1 MNTDTTSEAITYID
15 DAPRSP
21 RPMWRLA
28 RSGAVTLA
36 CMSFALVA
44 ACSFSIGDDDAVEN
58 SDDISIGECL
68 QIGDSLDGGKVK
80 ATKVDCDTT
89 DGLSFYAAEIISENA
104 QCGSK
109 NTSTLTFADGDKK
122 LCMTPNFETTSCY
135 QIPLSGGSLVDY
147 RKVDC
152 GTTAKDST
160 IVAQSVTRA
169 DESVSCTTEQTK
181 WSFKQPSSIGY
192 CLRPVT
198 A

>member
-147 RKVDC
+147 RKVAAEPPPR
-152 GTTAKDST
+152 TRQSSPNRSP
-160 IVAQSVTRA
+160 AQTNPCPARRSR
-169 DESVSCTTEQTK
+169 
-181 WSFKQPSSIGY
+181 PSGRSSSRRRSAIA
-192 CLRPVT
+192 CVR
-198 A
+198 